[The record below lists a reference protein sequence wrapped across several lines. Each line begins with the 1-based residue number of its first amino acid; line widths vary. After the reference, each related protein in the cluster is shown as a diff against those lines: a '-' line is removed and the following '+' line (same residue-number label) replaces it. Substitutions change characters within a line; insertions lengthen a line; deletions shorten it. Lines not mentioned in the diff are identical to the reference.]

1 MNTDIYGEIING
13 EDTYFEIAKHLIKGE
28 SVGIGWT
35 DEDSTHFDIIFT
47 LGIKKY
53 GLFQGGIK
61 ANNLF
66 VSILH
71 WSSYGFG
78 TDDVKLG
85 GYIQEKLRLS
95 DYDITGEKVKEL
107 VNGVIEQLKK
117 KGRIMKKEL
126 IITKEDIELLKE
138 MKENCL
144 KSSVYDDEKRLSK
157 ANAITKF
164 LNLLDTNKNQKKVI
178 DKLIELNQMINDSDY
193 VYSQD
198 EITTKNLDILK
209 EVSE

>member
-1 MNTDIYGEIING
+1 MNKNKYNEVING

-61 ANNLF
+61 ANYLF

-71 WSSYGFG
+71 WSSYGFS

-85 GYIQEKLRLS
+85 GYIQEKLRLGN
-95 DYDITGEKVKEL
+95 YEKLGEKVKEL
-107 VNGVIEQLKK
+107 VNGVIEYLN
-117 KGRIMKKEL
+117 KE
-126 IITKEDIELLKE
+126 IKNE
-138 MKENCL
+138 
-144 KSSVYDDEKRLSK
+144 
-157 ANAITKF
+157 
-164 LNLLDTNKNQKKVI
+164 TNK
-178 DKLIELNQMINDSDY
+178 
-193 VYSQD
+193 
-198 EITTKNLDILK
+198 
-209 EVSE
+209 

>member
-1 MNTDIYGEIING
+1 MNKNEYGEVING
-13 EDTYFEIAKHLIKGE
+13 IDTYREIAKYLFSGE

-61 ANNLF
+61 ANDLF

-71 WSSYGFG
+71 WSSYGFNAD
-78 TDDVKLG
+78 TIKLG

-107 VNGVIEQLKK
+107 VNGVIEYLN
-117 KGRIMKKEL
+117 KE
-126 IITKEDIELLKE
+126 K
-138 MKENCL
+138 
-144 KSSVYDDEKRLSK
+144 
-157 ANAITKF
+157 
-164 LNLLDTNKNQKKVI
+164 
-178 DKLIELNQMINDSDY
+178 
-193 VYSQD
+193 
-198 EITTKNLDILK
+198 
-209 EVSE
+209 

>member
-1 MNTDIYGEIING
+1 MNINKYGEVINSK
-13 EDTYFEIAKHLIKGE
+13 DTYFAIAKHLIKGE

-61 ANNLF
+61 ANDLF

-71 WSSYGFG
+71 WSSYGFN
-78 TDDVKLG
+78 TDGVKLG

-107 VNGVIEQLKK
+107 VNGVIECLN
-117 KGRIMKKEL
+117 KER
-126 IITKEDIELLKE
+126 EDGQ
-138 MKENCL
+138 
-144 KSSVYDDEKRLSK
+144 V
-157 ANAITKF
+157 
-164 LNLLDTNKNQKKVI
+164 
-178 DKLIELNQMINDSDY
+178 
-193 VYSQD
+193 
-198 EITTKNLDILK
+198 
-209 EVSE
+209 

>member
-1 MNTDIYGEIING
+1 MNINKYGEVINSK
-13 EDTYFEIAKHLIKGE
+13 DTYFAIAKHLIKGE

-61 ANNLF
+61 ANDLF

-71 WSSYGFG
+71 WSSYGFS
-78 TDDVKLG
+78 TDGVKLG

-107 VNGVIEQLKK
+107 VNGVIECLN
-117 KGRIMKKEL
+117 KER
-126 IITKEDIELLKE
+126 EDGQ
-138 MKENCL
+138 
-144 KSSVYDDEKRLSK
+144 V
-157 ANAITKF
+157 
-164 LNLLDTNKNQKKVI
+164 
-178 DKLIELNQMINDSDY
+178 
-193 VYSQD
+193 
-198 EITTKNLDILK
+198 
-209 EVSE
+209 